1 MVGGY
6 LQGRCEAM
14 TSDRSQLAAARSG
27 FSDPQQHLILD
38 DRISKEPLAPAVVG
52 GDQPLGDAMAWVV
65 YALIEAE
72 ERGITQANV
81 DAVVKQAEADVSQ
94 TALRRF
100 LGVDPGLGR
109 KLALPDDFVVQV
121 IRSTGNYGEIYNRHL
136 GPESAVAIPRGANR
150 LAGEGGLMI
159 SPPFT

>member
-1 MVGGY
+1 
-6 LQGRCEAM
+6 M

-27 FSDPQQHLILD
+27 FSDPQAHQILD

-52 GDQPLGDAMAWVV
+52 GDQPMGDAMTWVIN
-65 YALIEAE
+65 ALIEAE

-81 DAVVKQAEADVSQ
+81 DAVVKQAAADPSQ

-109 KLALPDDFVVQV
+109 KLGLADDFVVQV
-121 IRSTGNYGEIYNRHL
+121 IRATGNYGEIYNRHL
-136 GPESAVAIPRGANR
+136 GPDSAVAIPRGANR

>member
-1 MVGGY
+1 MRKQSFV
-6 LQGRCEAM
+6 A
-14 TSDRSQLAAARSG
+14 
-27 FSDPQQHLILD
+27 
-38 DRISKEPLAPAVVG
+38 KELT
-52 GDQPLGDAMAWVV
+52 
-65 YALIEAE
+65 AE
-72 ERGITQANV
+72 W
-81 DAVVKQAEADVSQ
+81 DAVVKQSEADVSQ

-150 LAGEGGLMI
+150 LAGDGGLMI